1 MNTRTKA
8 VVAGASVV
16 VLGGLGTSAVV
27 ASATGADL
35 NPLSDGDLD
44 RAEQVALDH
53 VGDGEVT
60 EAESEDEEGS
70 VAYDIEITRP
80 DGTEVSVELDADYT
94 VLAAI
99 EEGRDDDSDDV
110 RDDVRDDD
118 SDDVRDDDSDDVSD
132 DVSDD
137 DSDDSDDSDDDSD
150 DRALG
155 RAQSNR
161 AERAAL
167 AEVGRGT
174 VSEVDIED
182 DVVGG
187 RTVRY
192 EVEVTRANGTEVDV
206 YLRRDFA
213 VVTTVEDGSDD

>member
-35 NPLSDGDLD
+35 NPLGDGDLD

-53 VGDGEVT
+53 VGEGEVT
-60 EAESEDEEGS
+60 EAESEEEGS
-70 VAYDIEITRP
+70 VAYEIEITRS
-80 DGTEVSVELDADYT
+80 DGTEVSVELDADHT

-99 EEGRDDDSDDV
+99 EEGRDDD
-110 RDDVRDDD
+110 
-118 SDDVRDDDSDDVSD
+118 
-132 DVSDD
+132 
-137 DSDDSDDSDDDSD
+137 DSDDSDDDSD
-150 DRALG
+150 DSDDDSADDGDVDGDDRALG
-155 RAQSNR
+155 RAQSDR

-174 VSEVDIED
+174 VTDVSAED

-187 RTVRY
+187 QAVRY
-192 EVEVTRANGTEVDV
+192 EVEVTRADGTEVDV

-213 VVTTVEDGSDD
+213 VVTTVEDGSDG